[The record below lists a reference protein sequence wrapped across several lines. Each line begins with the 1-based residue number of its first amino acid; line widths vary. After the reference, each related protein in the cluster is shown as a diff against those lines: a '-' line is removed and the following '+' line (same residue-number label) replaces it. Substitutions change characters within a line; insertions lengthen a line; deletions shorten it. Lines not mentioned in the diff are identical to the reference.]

1 MRSIHELYQ
10 VEFSDGVKGALGIDE
25 RGQLYWNGD
34 PVITGRKVLLP
45 WWVDLSLV
53 IGSLSLFVIAAP
65 LAWSYLAPLI

>member
-1 MRSIHELYQ
+1 MRNVHELYQ

-34 PVITGRKVLLP
+34 PVITGSRVLLP
-45 WWVDLSLV
+45 WWVDLSIA

-65 LAWSYLAPLI
+65 LAWSYLAPLV